1 MKVDGEGEGLK
12 QELPRQRLNI
22 EIISMVKGDQ
32 HRRRIQER

>member
-12 QELPRQRLNI
+12 QEFPRQRIDI

-32 HRRRIQER
+32 HRRRSQER